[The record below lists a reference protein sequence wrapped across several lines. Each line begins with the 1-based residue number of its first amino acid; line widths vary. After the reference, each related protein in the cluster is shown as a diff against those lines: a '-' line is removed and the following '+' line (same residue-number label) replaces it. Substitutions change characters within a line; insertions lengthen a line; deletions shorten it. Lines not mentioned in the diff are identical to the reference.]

1 VEKPY
6 LIDFSRLGA
15 SNIGFI
21 SVAENQ
27 KNLPFDVV
35 RTFWTYFTPE
45 DIIRGRHAHHKTE
58 QILVAVAGRINVTVE
73 LANGSIDIFK
83 LETPNVGLYLPPNVW
98 HTMQYS
104 HSAVQL
110 VFASQLYDE
119 NDYIRNYDEFKRIWG
134 GEDLC

>member
-1 VEKPY
+1 VQKPY

-27 KNLPFDVV
+27 KNLPFDVA
-35 RTFWTYFTPE
+35 RIFWTYFTPE

-73 LANGSIDIFK
+73 LPDDSIDIFK
-83 LETPNVGLYLPPNVW
+83 LETPNIGLYLPPNVW

-110 VFASQLYDE
+110 VLASQLYDE
-119 NDYIRNYDEFKRIWG
+119 NDYIRNYDEFKEVWG
-134 GEDLC
+134 K

>member
-1 VEKPY
+1 VKKPY

-83 LETPNVGLYLPPNVW
+83 LETPNVGLYLPPSVW

-119 NDYIRNYDEFKRIWG
+119 NDYIRNYDDFKKIWG
-134 GEDLC
+134 

>member
-1 VEKPY
+1 VKKPY
-6 LIDFSRLGA
+6 LIDFLRLGA

-21 SVAENQ
+21 SVAENE

-119 NDYIRNYDEFKRIWG
+119 NDYIRNYDDFKKIW
-134 GEDLC
+134 EE

>member
-1 VEKPY
+1 VQKPY

-27 KNLPFDVV
+27 KNLPFDVA
-35 RTFWTYFTPE
+35 RIFWTYFTPE

-73 LANGSIDIFK
+73 LPDDSIDIFR
-83 LETPNVGLYLPPNVW
+83 LETPNIGLYLPPNVW

-110 VFASQLYDE
+110 VLASQLYDE
-119 NDYIRNYDEFKRIWG
+119 NDYIRNYDEFKEVWG
-134 GEDLC
+134 K

>member
-1 VEKPY
+1 VKKPY

>member
-1 VEKPY
+1 MKKPY

-58 QILVAVAGRINVTVE
+58 QILVAVAGRINVTIE
-73 LANGSIDIFK
+73 LANGSINIFK
-83 LETPNVGLYLPPNVW
+83 LETPNIGLYLPPNVW

-119 NDYIRNYDEFKRIWG
+119 NDYIRNYDEFKKIW
-134 GEDLC
+134 EE

>member
-119 NDYIRNYDEFKRIWG
+119 NDYIRNYDEFKKIWG
-134 GEDLC
+134 E

>member
-1 VEKPY
+1 VKKPY

-119 NDYIRNYDEFKRIWG
+119 NDYIRNYDEFKKIWG
-134 GEDLC
+134 GKDLY